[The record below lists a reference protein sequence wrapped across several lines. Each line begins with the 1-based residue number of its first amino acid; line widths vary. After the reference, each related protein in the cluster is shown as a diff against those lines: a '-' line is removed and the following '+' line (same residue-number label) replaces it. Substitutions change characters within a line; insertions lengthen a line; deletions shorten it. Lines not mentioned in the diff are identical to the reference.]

1 MRQSFVGFLEESR
14 RSSRRIESTKE
25 DGEPAAEEDV
35 HEAPWQTAA
44 DLGKLV
50 LNVTAQTTAAPAP
63 HEQMVM
69 GAVIIWTVII
79 SIISLVDMTQLARE
93 LIVGVCVNVNL
104 LFFYGAPLS
113 SIAQVLKERNSASIH
128 IWTMVTN
135 TANCCF
141 WSAYGVA
148 LLDPIIYV
156 PNGLGASLGFAQ
168 VVLVMLFPRNTQ
180 DEIENGTTE
189 PSTQYEVPEKEGKIA
204 DVHDYLTSLDDSD
217 VKPDDSNETPGCD
230 EALEIILAQDESQ
243 ICYDC

>member
-1 MRQSFVGFLEESR
+1 
-14 RSSRRIESTKE
+14 
-25 DGEPAAEEDV
+25 
-35 HEAPWQTAA
+35 
-44 DLGKLV
+44 
-50 LNVTAQTTAAPAP
+50 
-63 HEQMVM
+63 
-69 GAVIIWTVII
+69 
-79 SIISLVDMTQLARE
+79 
-93 LIVGVCVNVNL
+93 
-104 LFFYGAPLS
+104 
-113 SIAQVLKERNSASIH
+113 
-128 IWTMVTN
+128 MVTN

-156 PNGLGASLGFAQ
+156 PNVLGALLGFAQ
-168 VVLVMLFPRNTQ
+168 VALVVLFPRNTQ

-243 ICYDC
+243 ICYDCWVYIATRLKVRPDVIIDTIVRAKIWLTEKDLDRYHNVD

>member
-1 MRQSFVGFLEESR
+1 M
-14 RSSRRIESTKE
+14 
-25 DGEPAAEEDV
+25 
-35 HEAPWQTAA
+35 TA
-44 DLGKLV
+44 KK
-50 LNVTAQTTAAPAP
+50 TRAPAP
-63 HEQMVM
+63 HEHMVM
-69 GAVIIWTVII
+69 GAVIIWTVIF
-79 SIISLVDMTQLARE
+79 SIIALVDMTQRTRE
-93 LIVGVCVNVNL
+93 LIVGVCFNVNL

-189 PSTQYEVPEKEGKIA
+189 LTTQHEQPAIEDKIA
-204 DVHDYLTSLDDSD
+204 DVHDYSTSQDDSD
-217 VKPDDSNETPGCD
+217 EKPCGD
-230 EALEIILAQDESQ
+230 EGLEIIYAQDEYQ
-243 ICYDC
+243 IHWHPW

>member
-63 HEQMVM
+63 HEKMVM

-79 SIISLVDMTQLARE
+79 SIIALVNMTQLARE

-104 LFFYGAPLS
+104 LFFYGAPLF
-113 SIAQVLKERNSASIH
+113 SIAKVLKERNSASIH

-135 TANCCF
+135 TANGCF
-141 WSAYGVA
+141 WTAYGFAVQ
-148 LLDPIIYV
+148 DPFIYV
-156 PNGLGASLGFAQ
+156 PNGLGALLGFAQ
-168 VVLVMLFPRNTQ
+168 VILVVLFPRNTQ

-189 PSTQYEVPEKEGKIA
+189 LTTQHDQSVNEDKI
-204 DVHDYLTSLDDSD
+204 
-217 VKPDDSNETPGCD
+217 
-230 EALEIILAQDESQ
+230 
-243 ICYDC
+243 

>member
-1 MRQSFVGFLEESR
+1 MRRSFVGFLKEEPRR
-14 RSSRRIESTKE
+14 RSSMMMESTKE
-25 DGEPAAEEDV
+25 GEEPAAEDYAV
-35 HEAPWQTAA
+35 
-44 DLGKLV
+44 DLEKLV
-50 LNVTAQTTAAPAP
+50 LNVTAKKTKSPAP
-63 HEQMVM
+63 HEYMVM
-69 GAVIIWTVII
+69 GAVIIWTVIF
-79 SIISLVDMTQLARE
+79 SIIALVDMTQRTRE
-93 LIVGVCVNVNL
+93 LIVGVCFNVNL

-156 PNGLGASLGFAQ
+156 PNVLGALLGFAQ
-168 VVLVMLFPRNTQ
+168 VALVVLFPRNTQ